1 MGAFQGDLL
10 FQIRNWS
17 EGSTLQFEC
26 SIEGS
31 HEDYNGRPGLIG
43 SLSDLEA
50 RMSIEP
56 IAHMPVYKRI
66 ELRPVRVREPPEP
79 VNARAERI
87 RSAEADRIWAITRQT
102 AEGCNQPTR
111 RR

>member
-1 MGAFQGDLL
+1 MKITTVDLAF
-10 FQIRNWS
+10 
-17 EGSTLQFEC
+17 
-26 SIEGS
+26 
-31 HEDYNGRPGLIG
+31 G
-43 SLSDLEA
+43 SLSGAEA

-66 ELRPVRVREPPEP
+66 ELRPVRVRELPEP

>member
-1 MGAFQGDLL
+1 
-10 FQIRNWS
+10 
-17 EGSTLQFEC
+17 
-26 SIEGS
+26 
-31 HEDYNGRPGLIG
+31 
-43 SLSDLEA
+43 
-50 RMSIEP
+50 
-56 IAHMPVYKRI
+56 MPVYKRI
-66 ELRPVRVREPPEP
+66 ELRPVRVRELPEP

>member
-1 MGAFQGDLL
+1 
-10 FQIRNWS
+10 
-17 EGSTLQFEC
+17 
-26 SIEGS
+26 
-31 HEDYNGRPGLIG
+31 
-43 SLSDLEA
+43 
-50 RMSIEP
+50 MSIEP

-87 RSAEADRIWAITRQT
+87 RSAEADRIWTITRQT